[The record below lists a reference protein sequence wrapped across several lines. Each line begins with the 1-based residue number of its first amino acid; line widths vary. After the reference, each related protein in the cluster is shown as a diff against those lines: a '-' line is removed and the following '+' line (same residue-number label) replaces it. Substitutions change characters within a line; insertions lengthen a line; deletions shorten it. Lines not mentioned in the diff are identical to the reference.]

1 VDDAMVH
8 LDADLAAIT
17 SSPALQF
24 LELPSNI
31 GPECAHTIF
40 PPQRQCNNLRDLAVD
55 VAWLVYDDAIAD
67 VVAACPHLRHLGL
80 DCTGGGEVQEI
91 AATTWAFGL
100 LCLTALRELTQLR
113 LGTME
118 MEVAPPAFAALAA
131 LTGLR
136 DLSLAELEGRYLG
149 GMLRLTACSQLTR
162 LAVTA
167 TVFDAG
173 GIAQMLAINVTNK
186 VIEYVGTHGKSKH
199 STVCVCAAMS
209 SVQERKC
216 CSFLKQNCVCSG

>member
-1 VDDAMVH
+1 
-8 LDADLAAIT
+8 
-17 SSPALQF
+17 
-24 LELPSNI
+24 
-31 GPECAHTIF
+31 
-40 PPQRQCNNLRDLAVD
+40 
-55 VAWLVYDDAIAD
+55 
-67 VVAACPHLRHLGL
+67 
-80 DCTGGGEVQEI
+80 
-91 AATTWAFGL
+91 
-100 LCLTALRELTQLR
+100 
-113 LGTME
+113 ME

-209 SVQERKC
+209 SVQERKS